1 MGDSDTPSLALI
13 HDNDPPGADRC
24 KRNHCAAFSGHFHPF
39 PVTLHK
45 SRKMG
50 KRLSLTSPTAAVTAK
65 SDGVTLSAHT
75 WHEVKTSGSL
85 FVAGVAEKA
94 MACKLEDPAFSPISV
109 PHCVA
114 LAKSL
119 KYSRPQP
126 GPLIIKVRYVES
138 CHFQLCQLRI
148 SFHAEQSWEAKIL

>member
-1 MGDSDTPSLALI
+1 
-13 HDNDPPGADRC
+13 
-24 KRNHCAAFSGHFHPF
+24 
-39 PVTLHK
+39 
-45 SRKMG
+45 MG
-50 KRLSLTSPTAAVTAK
+50 KRLSLISPTAAVTAK

-94 MACKLEDPAFSPISV
+94 MAWKLEDPAFSPISV

-119 KYSRPQP
+119 KYS
-126 GPLIIKVRYVES
+126 
-138 CHFQLCQLRI
+138 
-148 SFHAEQSWEAKIL
+148 